1 MTSQRQFTPDKYS
14 AVFDIIYASIEG
26 AVSDCC
32 PLPNSGVGNCEC
44 GCVDVDQC
52 GCGCSFHINDD
63 ECWCGCNLHRLDAQ
77 CD

>member
-14 AVFDIIYASIEG
+14 AVYDIIYASIEG
-26 AVSDCC
+26 DCC
-32 PLPNSGVGNCEC
+32 PLPNSGVGNCKC

-63 ECWCGCNLHRLDAQ
+63 ECDYDAS
-77 CD
+77 